1 MAPRLI
7 WPRAKHRVGLERPH
21 FWTRFRGQSDPWGRS
36 SPQRDS
42 FRCFARV
49 RRWIPEEI
57 GEEGKICVLHSR
69 NRQLLHPR
77 LGPRNSL
84 SKTCNHCPCQ
94 SHRAKKVKSGGRED
108 PTFWQSIRPKVLSG
122 SLPPIAALWCAC
134 VCSRSARLRHSW
146 PPESQASVKWAS
158 PRYFTATSPA
168 ISPSIEHTST
178 EMNQMNGPE
187 GRDCARPRPC
197 LRRERPRHL
206 TYRASL
212 ALRVA
217 PASGCRKSNGIFRP
231 RKSSVRQ

>member
-1 MAPRLI
+1 MHERHRSPYQSPSRSPWRPGKCPKEKRLRMAPRLI

-94 SHRAKKVKSGGRED
+94 SHRAKKVKSGGRT
-108 PTFWQSIRPKVLSG
+108 PLFGSQSAQKFCPGRSRPLLLYGARVCFREARG
-122 SLPPIAALWCAC
+122 YVTPGRQSL
-134 VCSRSARLRHSW
+134 RLR
-146 PPESQASVKWAS
+146 
-158 PRYFTATSPA
+158 
-168 ISPSIEHTST
+168 
-178 EMNQMNGPE
+178 
-187 GRDCARPRPC
+187 
-197 LRRERPRHL
+197 
-206 TYRASL
+206 
-212 ALRVA
+212 
-217 PASGCRKSNGIFRP
+217 
-231 RKSSVRQ
+231 